1 MNEDKQDKACY
12 VKLDKTQYVG
22 FVGEVGNGFMIA
34 ISVIGII
41 INSIFSISYFVKI
54 FKAKAKSKKGISII
68 RLTLSLVA
76 FIETIISICWLI
88 NNSFIQNTNK
98 LVDRCSNC
106 KALAHFE
113 IFFYIFDWMILSSSL
128 YQIKRII
135 IKPREYLVAT
145 KVFIYCLLFCLGI
158 SLFSLLF
165 TFLGGIVGI
174 SPMITCFINVG
185 IIKHTKEQICFWFF
199 FLLPIC
205 SFSFAFYQVFQI
217 LNSTQYKNDK
227 TLFKE
232 YSYFIITYIFF
243 SILLILCYIV
253 NFFKGGVEGTGYR
266 VYIGFTTFFSCSSP
280 LLVGSI
286 RIYRTD
292 FIRRLFS
299 KKQEEKLIE
308 GDNAENDK
316 IYEMEIKPL
325 EKLILKY
332 FIAISYSLGKSKYE
346 SHEGEEGNQE
356 NQNILNDKPFDSTE
370 QVVYKISKSDI
381 LKDLDLAI
389 NEDIKVLEEPN
400 IDIEVTEYN
409 SSVFRKLRSL
419 EGFNEDKI
427 ISMFQPK
434 KGTFELIKEVK
445 NGMNINSTNKLLM
458 LKQIKKDNL
467 LFYQRNVLIGL
478 YDYLSSHPKSLICRV
493 FGLYKIKIDQGED
506 IYYALTYNVNESL
519 ETVENINLLN
529 PGKQVKQMKV
539 NEFDLKKNII
549 IDTKKN
555 VDDRRNMTIDVPNTN
570 FDTSFTGGS
579 SSSSKTFKI
588 NLSDYENDKLLNI
601 IKQDGQFLRGK
612 NINGFKFLVFERNI
626 ENKDRISI
634 FRDDGEKS
642 ETQSKLGTSSKL
654 SSHIKK
660 YIFNSN
666 LSNII
671 YSISIVILS
680 NKGLNKI

>member
-1 MNEDKQDKACY
+1 
-12 VKLDKTQYVG
+12 
-22 FVGEVGNGFMIA
+22 
-34 ISVIGII
+34 
-41 INSIFSISYFVKI
+41 
-54 FKAKAKSKKGISII
+54 
-68 RLTLSLVA
+68 
-76 FIETIISICWLI
+76 
-88 NNSFIQNTNK
+88 
-98 LVDRCSNC
+98 
-106 KALAHFE
+106 
-113 IFFYIFDWMILSSSL
+113 MILSSSL

-135 IKPREYLVAT
+135 INPREYLVAT
-145 KVFIYCLLFCLGI
+145 KVFIICLISCLVI

-165 TFLGGIVGI
+165 TFRGSIVGV

-185 IIKHTKEQICFWFF
+185 IIEHTYQQVCFWFF
-199 FLLPIC
+199 FLLPIF
-205 SFSFAFYQVFQI
+205 SFSFAFFQI
-217 LNSTQYKNDK
+217 FLILRSTQYKNDK

-253 NFFKGGVEGTGYR
+253 NYFKDGVGGTGYR
-266 VYIGFTTFFSCSSP
+266 AYIGFTTFFACLSP
-280 LLVGSI
+280 LIVGSI

-292 FIRRLFS
+292 FIRRLLS
-299 KKQEEKLIE
+299 KKKEEQLIE
-308 GDNAENDK
+308 DGNAEKDK

-346 SHEGEEGNQE
+346 SQEGEEGNQE
-356 NQNILNDKPFDSTE
+356 NPNILNDKPFDSTE
-370 QVVYKISKSDI
+370 QVVYKISKADI

-409 SSVFRKLRSL
+409 SSVFKKLRSL

-427 ISMFQPK
+427 IAMFQPK

-458 LKQIKKDNL
+458 LKQIKKENL
-467 LFYQRNVLIGL
+467 LFYQRNVLSGL

-555 VDDRRNMTIDVPNTN
+555 VEDRRNMTIDVPNTN
-570 FDTSFTGGS
+570 FDVSFTGGS
-579 SSSSKTFKI
+579 SSGNKTFKI
-588 NLSDYENDKLLNI
+588 NLTDYENDKLLNI
-601 IKQDGQFLRGK
+601 IKQDTQFLRGK
-612 NINGFKFLVFERNI
+612 NINVFKFLVFERNI

-634 FRDDGEKS
+634 LRDDGEKS
-642 ETQSKLGTSSKL
+642 ENQSKLGTSSKL

-680 NKGLNKI
+680 NKRA

>member
-1 MNEDKQDKACY
+1 MREINKKPECY
-12 VKLDKTQYVG
+12 VKVDGTQYVG
-22 FVGEVGNGFMIA
+22 FVGEVGNGFMIF
-34 ISVIGII
+34 ISIIGII
-41 INSIFSISYFVKI
+41 INSLFSLSYFVKI

-88 NNSFIQNTNK
+88 NNLFIQNTKK
-98 LVDRCSNC
+98 LDDRCEHC
-106 KALAHFE
+106 KRLAHFE
-113 IFFYIFDWMILSSSL
+113 VFFYIFDWMILSSSL

-135 IKPREYLVAT
+135 INPREYLVAT
-145 KVFIYCLLFCLGI
+145 KVFIYCLISCLVI

-165 TFLGGIVGI
+165 TFRGRIVGV

-185 IIKHTKEQICFWFF
+185 IIKHTYQQVCFWFF
-199 FLLPIC
+199 FLLPIF
-205 SFSFAFYQVFQI
+205 SFSFAFFQI
-217 LNSTQYKNDK
+217 FLILRSTQYKNDK

-253 NFFKGGVEGTGYR
+253 NYFKDGVGGTGYR
-266 VYIGFTTFFSCSSP
+266 AYIGFTTFFACLSP
-280 LLVGSI
+280 LIVGSI

-292 FIRRLFS
+292 FIRRLLS
-299 KKQEEKLIE
+299 KKKEEQLIE
-308 GDNAENDK
+308 DGNAEKDK

-346 SHEGEEGNQE
+346 SQEGEEGNQE
-356 NQNILNDKPFDSTE
+356 NQNILNDKPFDTTE
-370 QVVYKISKSDI
+370 QVVYKITKADI

-409 SSVFRKLRSL
+409 SSVFKKLRSL
-419 EGFNEDKI
+419 EGLNEDKI

-458 LKQIKKDNL
+458 LKQIKWDNL
-467 LFYQRNVLIGL
+467 LIYQRNVLSGL

-555 VDDRRNMTIDVPNTN
+555 VEDRRNMTIDVPNTN
-570 FDTSFTGGS
+570 FDVSFTGGS
-579 SSSSKTFKI
+579 SSSNKAFKI
-588 NLSDYENDKLLNI
+588 NLTDYENDKLLNI
-601 IKQDGQFLRGK
+601 IKQDTQFLRGK
-612 NINGFKFLVFERNI
+612 NINVFKFLVFERNI

-634 FRDDGEKS
+634 LRDDGEKS
-642 ETQSKLGTSSKL
+642 ENQSRLGTSSKL

-680 NKGLNKI
+680 NKRA

>member
-1 MNEDKQDKACY
+1 MSETNPCY
-12 VKLDKTQYVG
+12 VKINENDTEYVG
-22 FVGEVGNGFMIA
+22 LVGEVGNGFMIA
-34 ISVIGII
+34 ISVLGIL
-41 INSIFSISYFVKI
+41 INSSFSISYFAKI
-54 FKAKAKSKKGISII
+54 FMAKAKSKKGISII

-88 NNSFIQNTNK
+88 NNSFIQNTKK
-98 LVDRCSNC
+98 LGDRCSNC

-113 IFFYIFDWMILSSSL
+113 VFFYIFDWMILSSSL

-135 IKPREYLVAT
+135 INPREYLVAT

-165 TFLGGIVGI
+165 TFLGGIVGV
-174 SPMITCFINVG
+174 SPMITCFINVR
-185 IIKHTKEQICFWFF
+185 IIKHSVRKQVCFWFF
-199 FLLPIC
+199 FLLPIF

-217 LNSTQYKNDK
+217 LRSTQYKNDK
-227 TLFKE
+227 ILFKE

-253 NFFKGGVEGTGYR
+253 NFFKSGVGGTGYR
-266 VYIGFTTFFSCSSP
+266 AYIGFTTFFSCLSP
-280 LLVGSI
+280 LIVGSI

-316 IYEMEIKPL
+316 IYEIEIKPL

-346 SHEGEEGNQE
+346 SQEGEEGNQE

-370 QVVYKISKSDI
+370 QVVYKISKADI

-409 SSVFRKLRSL
+409 SSVFKKLRSL

-467 LFYQRNVLIGL
+467 LFYQRNVLADL
-478 YDYLSSHPKSLICRV
+478 YNYLLNHPKSLICRV
-493 FGLYKIKIDQGED
+493 FGLYKIKIDQGEE
-506 IYYALTYNVNESL
+506 IYYALIYNVNESL
-519 ETVENINLLN
+519 EIVENISLLN
-529 PGKQVKQMKV
+529 QGKQVKQMKV
-539 NEFDLKKNII
+539 NEIDLKRNII

-555 VDDRRNMTIDVPNTN
+555 VDDHRNMTIDVPNTN
-570 FDTSFTGGS
+570 FDASFVGGS

-588 NLSDYENDKLLNI
+588 NLTDYENDKLLNI
-601 IKQDGQFLRGK
+601 INQDAQYLRGK

-626 ENKDRISI
+626 ENKDRISLLKE
-634 FRDDGEKS
+634 DAEKGEN
-642 ETQSKLGTSSKL
+642 QSKLGTSSKL

-680 NKGLNKI
+680 NKRA